1 MPAVFPV
8 MNDDEQFWCGEH
20 DIDGI
25 QGMAAFAKDA
35 AAKLMRRRGGVVMAL
50 HGDLG
55 AGKTTFV
62 QSLAAALGVTRPVTS
77 PTFTLICEHP
87 LPSGGMLVHM
97 DLYRLE
103 KGADL
108 DSIGLEDYI
117 RSGAIVAIEWAERAE
132 GSLPADTIHMH
143 IGIDPTNENLR
154 HIRFA

>member
-1 MPAVFPV
+1 
-8 MNDDEQFWCGEH
+8 MNDDEQFFNAAH
-20 DIDGI
+20 DIDGL
-25 QGMAAFAKDA
+25 GEMAQFAMEFA
-35 AAKLMRRRGGVVMAL
+35 AHVVRRSGAVIAL
-50 HGDLG
+50 YGDLG

-62 QSLAAALGVTRPVTS
+62 QALAAALGVTRPVTS

-108 DSIGLEDYI
+108 DAIGLEDYI

-132 GSLPADTIHMH
+132 GSLPTDTIHMR
-143 IGIDPTNENLR
+143 IGIDPENEHLR
-154 HIRFA
+154 HVRFD